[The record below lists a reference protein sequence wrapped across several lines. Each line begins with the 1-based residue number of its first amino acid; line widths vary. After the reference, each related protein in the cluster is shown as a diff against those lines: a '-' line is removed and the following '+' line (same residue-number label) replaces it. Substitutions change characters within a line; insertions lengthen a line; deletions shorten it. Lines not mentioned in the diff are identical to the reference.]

1 MFQPPTPKR
10 DRMKPREAKEP
21 DDNRA
26 HRLFCDIVVKNARLS
41 FDQRDRFA
49 RALAIQ
55 LHHMRL
61 SPSTLLTPE
70 GFDAV
75 SAVAEAVDE
84 NTHRHSKIV
93 LSKAWLN
100 ALTAVGA
107 RLDGFSSTSD
117 LGPSSSFFTNRI
129 RIRGL

>member
-21 DDNRA
+21 ADNRA
-26 HRLFCDIVVKNARLS
+26 HRLFGDIVVKNARLS
-41 FDQRDRFA
+41 FNQRHKFA

-75 SAVAEAVDE
+75 SAVAEAIDE
-84 NTHRHSKIV
+84 NTHRHSKTV

-100 ALTAVGA
+100 ALAAVGA
-107 RLDGFSSTSD
+107 RNPPDSSVPD
-117 LGPSSSFFTNRI
+117 REPSSSFFTNRI